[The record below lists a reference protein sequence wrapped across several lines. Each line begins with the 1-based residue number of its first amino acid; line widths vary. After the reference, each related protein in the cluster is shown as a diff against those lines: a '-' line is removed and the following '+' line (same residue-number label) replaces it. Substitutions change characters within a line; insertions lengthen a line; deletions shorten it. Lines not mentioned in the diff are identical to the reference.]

1 VNQLGRDGRNIFGVP
16 TIATPHTADD
26 PTLGYEPETG
36 DVFDAWIRSGQRL
49 PGAPGPGAQN
59 AGAWEAQQTAR
70 AQTANLSQ
78 PPPVGV
84 PRSASTSSPL
94 LSAAGQQAP
103 TEAYNYQPMG
113 DGSWTMHPPGVDAP
127 LYGVQGSFPD
137 MASAEQLQGL
147 GGALKRQFGTQPTTT
162 AAPAPAPA
170 SPGAAGTTPTAG
182 GM

>member
-1 VNQLGRDGRNIFGVP
+1 VNQLGRDGRSIFGVP

-26 PTLGYEPETG
+26 PTLGYEPEPG
-36 DVFDAWIRSGQRL
+36 DAFDAWARSGQIL
-49 PGAPGPGAQN
+49 PGAPGHGAQN
-59 AGAWEAQQTAR
+59 AGAWEAQQAAQ

-84 PRSASTSSPL
+84 PRSLSTSSPL

-103 TEAYNYQPMG
+103 TEHYNYQPMG
-113 DGSWTMHPPGVDAP
+113 DGSWTMTPPGVDAS

-147 GGALKRQFGTQPTTT
+147 GGALKRQFGTQPSTQPST
-162 AAPAPAPA
+162 AAPA

>member
-1 VNQLGRDGRNIFGVP
+1 MNQLGRDGRNIFGVP

-26 PTLGYEPETG
+26 PTLGYEPEAG
-36 DVFDAWIRSGQRL
+36 DAFDAWVRSGQTL
-49 PGAPGPGAQN
+49 AGAPGQGAQN
-59 AGAWEAQQTAR
+59 AGAWEAQQATR

-78 PPPVGV
+78 PPVGV
-84 PRSASTSSPL
+84 PRSLSSPL
-94 LSAAGQQAP
+94 ISAPGQAAP
-103 TEAYNYQPMG
+103 PEHYNYQPMG

-147 GGALKRQFGTQPTTT
+147 GSALKRQFGTQPSTQPAT
-162 AAPAPAPA
+162 AAPA